1 MAKKAEKKTEKEKAP
16 PQTNSMAAF
25 SKKMTDLEEA
35 LSLLYITK
43 NPSGRLKFKEK
54 WPEVADHLF
63 GPDLI
68 KYDTEGVE
76 DREHRTKLEEEAN
89 DRRIDLKQT
98 IAEIVDKSVKSGSLQ
113 FDYVGTVVD
122 QYGPVMSTYLYAEDV
137 IERVRP
143 GVLAACKEKT
153 AEPPADDAPEK
164 KPSVGDDMS
173 DTANI
178 SAVSDELNME
188 KDDMM
193 ETGTIDEDQD
203 TIADDMQ
210 KEEQAEDKKL
220 SNEEKTI
227 LSNAPEVPE
236 EAEST
241 EAQLPDNHVP
251 DNVHQPEAKPTLPP
265 EPPKQESSPEVKP
278 IETPAPIETKPPVE
292 TQEPPVL
299 PDAEPQSVKPI
310 ETPPPVL
317 PEADKPA
324 ESVAQEEAANPAP
337 PVSDVPDILK
347 PPPAETQAP
356 PVPEEPK
363 KVEELTAPQAAKA
376 EKGVYKTM
384 FNGLAKAV

>member
-1 MAKKAEKKTEKEKAP
+1 MAEEAKKNEDEQA

-25 SKKMTDLEEA
+25 STKMKDLEEA
-35 LSLLYITK
+35 LALLYITK

-68 KYDTEGVE
+68 KYDTDGVE
-76 DREHRTKLEEEAN
+76 DREHRTKLEEDAN
-89 DRRIDLKQT
+89 DRRIDLKAT
-98 IAEIVDKSVKSGSLQ
+98 ISEIVDKSVKSGSLL
-113 FDYVGTVVD
+113 FDYVGTVID

-143 GVLAACKEKT
+143 GVLKAREEKA
-153 AEPPADDAPEK
+153 AEPVDSAEEK

-173 DTANI
+173 DTTNI

-188 KDDMM
+188 KDDMT
-193 ETGTIDEDQD
+193 ETGTIEEDQD
-203 TIADDMQ
+203 TVADEM
-210 KEEQAEDKKL
+210 KEEEEEQKL
-220 SNEEKTI
+220 SDEEKTI

-236 EAEST
+236 EAENT
-241 EAQLPDNHVP
+241 ESQLPDNHVP
-251 DNVHQPEAKPTLPP
+251 DNVHQPEEKPTLPP
-265 EPPKQESSPEVKP
+265 EQETTSDVKP
-278 IETPAPIETKPPVE
+278 IETPV
-292 TQEPPVL
+292 PVL
-299 PDAEPQSVKPI
+299 PDAEK
-310 ETPPPVL
+310 TPESATQEAL
-317 PEADKPA
+317 KNPE
-324 ESVAQEEAANPAP
+324 P

>member
-1 MAKKAEKKTEKEKAP
+1 MAEEAKKKDNEQA

-25 SKKMTDLEEA
+25 SKKMKDLEEA

-54 WPEVADHLF
+54 WPEVAEHLF
-63 GPDLI
+63 GFELI
-68 KYDTEGVE
+68 KYDMEGVE
-76 DREHRTKLEEEAN
+76 DRDHRNQLEEDAN
-89 DRRIDLKQT
+89 DRRIDLKVT
-98 IAEIVDKSVKSGSLQ
+98 MAEIVDKSVKAGSLL
-113 FDYVGTVVD
+113 FDYVGDVID
-122 QYGPVMSTYLYAEDV
+122 QYGATMATYLYAEDV

-143 GVLAACKEKT
+143 GALGARGETSASKT
-153 AEPPADDAPEK
+153 SEEENKSTVQDDL
-164 KPSVGDDMS
+164 S
-173 DTANI
+173 DTTSI
-178 SAVSDELNME
+178 SEVSEDLKIE

-203 TIADDMQ
+203 TVADDMQ
-210 KEEQAEDKKL
+210 KEEEQAEDKKL

-236 EAEST
+236 EAEDT
-241 EAQLPDNHVP
+241 EVLLPDNHVP
-251 DNVHQPEAKPTLPP
+251 DNVHQPETKPTLPS

-278 IETPAPIETKPPVE
+278 IETPAPPSEAKPPVE
-292 TQEPPVL
+292 TQVTPVL
-299 PDAEPQSVKPI
+299 PDAEPQPVKPI

-317 PEADKPA
+317 PEAEKPV
-324 ESVAQEEAANPAP
+324 ESVVQEAPANPAP

-347 PPPAETQAP
+347 SPPAETQAP

-363 KVEELTAPQAAKA
+363 KVDELTAPQAAKA

>member
-143 GVLAACKEKT
+143 GVLAARKEKT
-153 AEPPADDAPEK
+153 AEPPVDDAPEK

-203 TIADDMQ
+203 TVADDMQ

-265 EPPKQESSPEVKP
+265 EPTKQESSPEVKP
-278 IETPAPIETKPPVE
+278 IETPAPIETKPPAE
-292 TQEPPVL
+292 TQAPSVL

-324 ESVAQEEAANPAP
+324 ESVAQEAAANPAP

-347 PPPAETQAP
+347 PPPAEKQAP

>member
-1 MAKKAEKKTEKEKAP
+1 MAEEAKKKDNEQA

-25 SKKMTDLEEA
+25 SAKMKDLEEA

-63 GPDLI
+63 GSELI

-76 DREHRTKLEEEAN
+76 DRKHRTKLEEEAN

-98 IAEIVDKSVKSGSLQ
+98 IAEIVDSSVKSGSLQ
-113 FDYVGTVVD
+113 FDYVGGVID
-122 QYGPVMSTYLYAEDV
+122 LYGPVISTYLYAEDV

-143 GVLAACKEKT
+143 GVLAAHKEKT
-153 AEPPADDAPEK
+153 AEPSADDAQEK
-164 KPSVGDDMS
+164 KPAVGDDMS

-203 TIADDMQ
+203 TVADDMQ
-210 KEEQAEDKKL
+210 KEKEQAEDKKL

-227 LSNAPEVPE
+227 LSNASEVPE
-236 EAEST
+236 EAEGT
-241 EAQLPDNHVP
+241 EALLPDNHVP
-251 DNVHQPEAKPTLPP
+251 DNVHQPETKPTLPS

-278 IETPAPIETKPPVE
+278 IETPVPPSEAKPPVE
-292 TQEPPVL
+292 TQAPPVL

-317 PEADKPA
+317 PEVEKPA
-324 ESVAQEEAANPAP
+324 ESVAQEAPANPAP

-356 PVPEEPK
+356 PMPEAPK